1 MMARSLN
8 KTVAVGLIFLTA
20 SLVPL
25 GSASA
30 TTSKPSTGV
39 TFRAVLCFAPLAP
52 AKPPFSK
59 LAALPECK
67 PKYQLTAKNIGV
79 NPDNSAS
86 GFTSKNVKPDPRFL
100 NFPDSS
106 SAVHSLTSNLLLSGL
121 NKSSKQRYVVG
132 PARITSSSIKSAK
145 AVKQSGQ
152 WVVTYVL
159 TSKGS
164 AKFDGLAKSQF
175 HAYIAIVANGE
186 VYSAPLMQ
194 PTSAH
199 FSSFAGHGEV
209 SGGFTKSQAQ
219 SLAQQMVTPNS

>member
-1 MMARSLN
+1 LC
-8 KTVAVGLIFLTA
+8 LIFLATSA
-20 SLVPL
+20 GSTVAA
-25 GSASA
+25 SASTKKPPA
-30 TTSKPSTGV
+30 PSTGV

-52 AKPPFSK
+52 AKPPFSE

-100 NFPDSS
+100 NFPDSTK
-106 SAVHSLTSNLLLSGL
+106 AVHQLMSNLLLSGL
-121 NKSSKQRYVVG
+121 NASAKERYVVG
-132 PARITSSSIKSAK
+132 PARLTSSSIKSAK

-152 WVVTYVL
+152 WVVTYTL
-159 TSKGS
+159 TTKGS
-164 AKFDGLAKSQF
+164 ASFDALAKSQF

-194 PTSAH
+194 PTSTH
-199 FSSFAGHGEV
+199 FSTFAGKGEV
-209 SGGFTKSQAQ
+209 SGNFTKAQAQ
-219 SLAQQMVTPNS
+219 ALAKQMLTPNS